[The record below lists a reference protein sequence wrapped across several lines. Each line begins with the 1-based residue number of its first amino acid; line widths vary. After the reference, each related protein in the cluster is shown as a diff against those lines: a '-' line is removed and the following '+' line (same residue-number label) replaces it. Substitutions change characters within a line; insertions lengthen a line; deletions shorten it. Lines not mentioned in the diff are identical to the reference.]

1 MTKFLL
7 HLKHPLVTLIIIGL
21 LLRFVFIFVAYS
33 WDVNSHITWGK
44 EVIERGIHGFYE
56 RPTIDHFNTIY
67 PNYPPLSIYVFVLC
81 YEFYTFC
88 KFLLWQLN
96 ILFPL
101 FPSAIVTWF
110 DSREAIAGFM
120 KIPSIVADIGVALL
134 LYKMVVKYKNN
145 HLDGLYA
152 VVFYLFNPFV
162 WYTSALWGQIESI
175 SLFFVVLSYY
185 VLLYGEKKYMPFI
198 IFTFALLFKQTS
210 FVFLPILTIA
220 YLKKNSVQDFL
231 VSIVLC
237 LIIFCLAFIPFYT
250 QGNILLYPFITYF
263 TRILTASGIPFAS
276 NHAFNFWALITQ
288 WKDIPDST
296 KGWGLS
302 YRYWGYVCSIFL
314 LLPIFWKYTKRALSS
329 KSLYFTSLVTAF
341 TVYLF
346 FTRMHERHIQ
356 QALLFL
362 IPFAVVDKRLRV
374 LYIVLSFIH
383 MVNLYHNWSAIRWEP
398 LLAII
403 LSAFTVNTLIV
414 SLIAIYGYIMFLYMR
429 KALWLQKKDTV

>member
-1 MTKFLL
+1 MTRFLL
-7 HLKHPLVTLIIIGL
+7 YLKHPLATLIISGL
-21 LLRFVFIFVAYS
+21 LLRLVFIFVAYS

-67 PNYPPLSIYVFVLC
+67 PNYPPFSVYIFVVC
-81 YEFYTFC
+81 YELYVLC

-96 ILFPL
+96 ILLPI

-110 DSREAIAGFM
+110 DSREVIAGFM
-120 KIPSIVADIGVALL
+120 KIPSIAADIGVSLL
-134 LYKMVVKYKNN
+134 LYKMVLKYKNS
-145 HLDGLYA
+145 HIDGLYA
-152 VVFYLFNPFV
+152 VIFYLFNPFV
-162 WYTSALWGQIESI
+162 LYTSALWGQIESI
-175 SLFFVVLSYY
+175 SIFFVLWSYY

-198 IFTFALLFKQTS
+198 FFTFALLFKQTS

-220 YLKKNSVQDFL
+220 YLKKYSVQDLL
-231 VSIVLC
+231 VSIALC
-237 LIIFCLAFIPFYT
+237 LIVFFLSFIPFYI

-302 YRYWGYVCSIFL
+302 YRYWGYMISIFL
-314 LLPIFWKYTKRALSS
+314 LSSIFWKYIKRTISS
-329 KSLYFTSLVTAF
+329 KSLYFTSLATAF
-341 TVYLF
+341 TIFLF

-356 QALLFL
+356 QALIFF
-362 IPFAVVDKRLRV
+362 IPFAVVDKRMRI
-374 LYIVLSFIH
+374 LYFIISFIH
-383 MVNLYHNWSAIRWEP
+383 LVNLYHNWSVFRWEA
-398 LLAII
+398 LLAIV
-403 LSAFTVNTLIV
+403 LSPIMVNALIV
-414 SLIAIYGYIMFLYMR
+414 SLMTLYGYIMFLYMR
-429 KALWLQKKDTV
+429 RDGWLQKKDTV